1 MPVLVTGG
9 EHALG
14 RAIVAA
20 LARGGGEVRAFLDPE
35 DAPPGT
41 VETLRGA
48 GVKTARGGLADEEL
62 LETALEGAHTLV
74 HAAADPMADPAGLA
88 DGVASAISAALSAN
102 VRRLVLVSHLGADP
116 ESANAWLA
124 ALGEAEALVADAPL
138 PSVLIRRALTYG
150 LDDALTHAVAEA
162 AAGAD
167 PDALHA
173 PVWIDDLAAAA
184 VVAADA
190 RDAPP
195 VPHLVVSLG
204 GPRMTSL
211 SELIALLGGQIPANP
226 ETATMPD
233 GSALPPHL
241 TDLLS
246 RDLVPDRDAPTAGT
260 SVEVGGEQVRAE
272 AEAAMN
278 EADRARGE
286 G

>member
-1 MPVLVTGG
+1 MLVTGG

-14 RAIVAA
+14 RAVVAA
-20 LARGGGEVRAFLDPE
+20 LVRCRAEVRAFLDPE
-35 DAPPGT
+35 RAPPGT
-41 VETLRGA
+41 VEALREA
-48 GVKTARGGLADEEL
+48 GVKTARGALVDEEL

-74 HAAADPMADPAGLA
+74 HAAADPMADPAALA
-88 DGVASAISAALSAN
+88 DDVASAVSAALSAS

-116 ESANAWLA
+116 ESDNPWLA

-138 PSVLIRRALTYG
+138 PTVVIRRALTYG
-150 LDDALTHAVAEA
+150 LDDALTHAVAEGA
-162 AAGAD
+162 PGAD

-173 PVWIDDLAAAA
+173 PVWIDDLAAA

-190 RDAPP
+190 REEPP
-195 VPHLVVSLG
+195 VPHLVVPLG
-204 GPRMTSL
+204 GPRMTTL
-211 SELIALLGGQIPANP
+211 SELIALLGGQIPTNP

-233 GSALPPHL
+233 GSRLPPHV

-272 AEAAMN
+272 AEAAMD
-278 EADRARGE
+278 EAERPRGE